1 METKHIS
8 DVPEL
13 MKQWNWQKN
22 AEMGIVP
29 ENISIASKKKV
40 FWKCHIC
47 GGEWETAPQ
56 YRKRNGCPYCA
67 NFKALP
73 GFNDLQTLFP
83 DIAAEWDMQKN
94 NSLRPQ
100 NVTKGSGKKVW
111 WICPKGHS
119 YDMPIIGRVEG
130 QKCPYCNNRRVLFG
144 FNDLETLNPA
154 ISQTWHPIL
163 NNGLTPKEVT
173 PGSKK
178 QVWWKCE
185 KGHEWSESVV
195 QRCRSKGCPVCQNR
209 RIIKG
214 INDLATLRPELKME
228 WDNEKNVRSPE
239 EYSCGSRAVVWWKC
253 KKGHRWK
260 AAISDRN
267 RGNSCPKCAEER
279 RVSFPEKAVLYY
291 VEKVFT
297 DVKANYK
304 PEWLGLQEL
313 DIYIPEYKIAIE
325 YDGIY
330 GHSKLSG
337 NKRDEKK
344 NIICQENSIILI
356 RVREPGCMQLNTDS
370 INYIMESPKDIEKA
384 IQFVLQKLNELTNVN
399 TLEIQSDINILR
411 DSTEIYSL
419 IEYTEKENSLK
430 NKAPE
435 IAALWHPVRNGT
447 LLPESVSVASSKKVW
462 WYGKCGHEWQGSVA
476 YEVLSGKCPYCT
488 GKRILKGFN
497 DLASQR
503 PEIAQ
508 QWDYRKNVE
517 HKPENVTVGSGK
529 SVWWICEK
537 GHEWKAAICSRTR
550 KDKKCGCPI
559 CSNHKLLAGY
569 NDVRSNEEL
578 LKNWDYE
585 RNEVSPKNVCIGT
598 AKQFYWKCHECG
610 YQWKDKVISQR
621 SGKGCPCC
629 NKKKRVKAVQ
639 KTYIRK
645 AGGSLAELY
654 PQLLSEWDWDANND
668 LNPYEIVPGYGKH
681 IWWNCSVCGNKWK
694 ATGIMRTRRNSTG
707 CPVCARKKQAKSRQK
722 TFLQSGVKTLNQTNP
737 ELVVEWNY
745 EKNGDLNPEF
755 ITAGSGKSVWWKCKN
770 CGYEWQAEVVERVRG
785 RRKCKRCKNNT
796 ELKKD

>member
-239 EYSCGSRAVVWWKC
+239 EYSCGSRAVVLWKC

-370 INYIMESPKDIEKA
+370 INYIHNRELMEQCK
-384 IQFVLQKLNELTNVN
+384 
-399 TLEIQSDINILR
+399 ILR
-411 DSTEIYSL
+411 EYAQYVAKVRN
-419 IEYTEKENSLK
+419 YTEKMKLDTAVECAVK
-430 NKAPE
+430 E
-435 IAALWHPVRNGT
+435 CIREG
-447 LLPESVSVASSKKVW
+447 
-462 WYGKCGHEWQGSVA
+462 
-476 YEVLSGKCPYCT
+476 
-488 GKRILKGFN
+488 ILEEF
-497 DLASQR
+497 L
-503 PEIAQ
+503 
-508 QWDYRKNVE
+508 RKN
-517 HKPENVTVGSGK
+517 
-529 SVWWICEK
+529 
-537 GHEWKAAICSRTR
+537 R
-550 KDKKCGCPI
+550 
-559 CSNHKLLAGY
+559 
-569 NDVRSNEEL
+569 
-578 LKNWDYE
+578 
-585 RNEVSPKNVCIGT
+585 
-598 AKQFYWKCHECG
+598 
-610 YQWKDKVISQR
+610 
-621 SGKGCPCC
+621 
-629 NKKKRVKAVQ
+629 
-639 KTYIRK
+639 
-645 AGGSLAELY
+645 
-654 PQLLSEWDWDANND
+654 
-668 LNPYEIVPGYGKH
+668 
-681 IWWNCSVCGNKWK
+681 
-694 ATGIMRTRRNSTG
+694 
-707 CPVCARKKQAKSRQK
+707 
-722 TFLQSGVKTLNQTNP
+722 
-737 ELVVEWNY
+737 
-745 EKNGDLNPEF
+745 
-755 ITAGSGKSVWWKCKN
+755 
-770 CGYEWQAEVVERVRG
+770 AEVVAVSIFEYNKEEEEKKLREAEYEAGYDSG
-785 RRKCKRCKNNT
+785 RQDGLTEGELRKAKETAAELAKLGMASTQIADVLKT
-796 ELKKD
+796 EEAVIFQWLEECAK